1 MLLYNLKTALKFLRK
16 NTVFTVINLLGLS
29 IALAVSFIIILY
41 VVNEFSYNRHHEN
54 RNNVYRVLNHYLDFE
69 VIQTGTPYILAETL
83 KDEFPQVKEAI
94 NVRFLRGFSVRKD
107 NEYINV
113 RRAVGTSSG
122 IFDIFT
128 LPLIGSIGEEGL
140 LDDKY
145 SICLSEDLARKL
157 FENGDAVGQELT
169 AIINNEEQILR
180 VTAVYKDIP
189 ENSSFQA
196 SCLVNGFW
204 NIAPINEIFEEDH
217 ADRSWVRSFWYTW
230 ILLDRNASP
239 CDFENQFRGL
249 EAKYHPPTRNVN
261 YSLQNLSDIYLKSN
275 HIIDNFHNGNQRDIM
290 MFLSIAFLIV
300 LVAAINYIV
309 LSTAISTGRLKEIGI
324 RKTNG
329 AKPGEL
335 RTQLLVESLMLT
347 VMVLPLAVYLMS
359 LGLPHAMNLFQK
371 DIHIIKGNMAWYALV
386 YISLTLV
393 VGLASGLYTSAWL
406 SRQNVIK
413 VLKSPFTHGKNK
425 SYLRASLIVLQLVIF
440 CFFVS
445 STLIINAQY
454 RFAINKD
461 PGFYNENIVFLNMG
475 EDFPNYMPLLK
486 EVKSSPY
493 VISASGTGQTLPISG
508 RAMIVVPH
516 TEDPD
521 KMVTVVKTE
530 QDFDFLQTMGIN
542 LIQGRYFSADYG
554 TDRSQYACIINET
567 AVNQLG
573 ISEPIGHEIIEGF
586 TIVGV
591 VNDFLFQSIHH
602 EIQPFMII
610 LTDEYIEHIA
620 VRYDPGDF
628 GLVLTQLKESWEK
641 FAPDQSFSYSLV
653 EDLTRR
659 LYRKEKSLITT
670 ATISATFTLLIAV
683 MGLFGLTLFMT
694 RLRTKEIGIKKAM
707 GSSVAQIVF
716 SFVRINLLYVIIA
729 VAASTPI
736 TIIVMRQ
743 WLMSYAERV
752 EIAWWFFAFTFVIA
766 ALVVVLTVIMHSY
779 KAARVNPVEA
789 LRYE

>member
-1 MLLYNLKTALKFLRK
+1 MIAYNLKTALKFLRK

-94 NVRFLRGFSVRKD
+94 NVRFLRGFSVKKD
-107 NEYINV
+107 NEYFNV

-196 SCLVNGFW
+196 SCMVNGFW

-239 CDFENQFRGL
+239 CDFENQFRDL

-275 HIIDNFHNGNQRDIM
+275 HIIDNFHNGNHRDIM

-347 VMVLPLAVYLMS
+347 VMVLPLAIYLMS

-425 SYLRASLIVLQLVIF
+425 SYLRASLIILQLVIF

-461 PGFYNENIVFLNMG
+461 PGFYNENIVFLNLG
-475 EDFPNYMPLLK
+475 QDFTDYKPLLN
-486 EVKSSPY
+486 EIKSSPN
-493 VISASGTGQTLPISG
+493 VISASGSFQTMPIMG
-508 RAMIVVPH
+508 LAMIVIPH
-516 TEDPD
+516 IEDEN
-521 KMVTVVKTE
+521 KMITVIKAE
-530 QDFDFLQTMGIN
+530 QDYDFLQTMGISLN
-542 LIQGRYFSADYG
+542 QGRYFSKEYG
-554 TDRSQYACIINET
+554 TEQDHACIVNET
-567 AVNQLG
+567 AVKQLG
-573 ISEPIGHEIIEGF
+573 ISEPIGHEIIQGF

-602 EIQPFMII
+602 EIQPLMIV
-610 LTDEYIEHIA
+610 LTDKYVWHIA
-620 VRYDPGDF
+620 VRYNSEHFDA
-628 GLVLTQLKESWEK
+628 VLSHLQESWDK
-641 FAPDQSFSYSLV
+641 FSPDKPFSYSLV
-653 EDLTRR
+653 EDLTKRQ
-659 LYRKEKSLITT
+659 YSKEKSLITT
-670 ATISATFTLLIAV
+670 ATVSAAFTLLIAV

-743 WLMSYAERV
+743 WLMSYSERV
-752 EIAWWFFAFTFVIA
+752 EIAWWFFAFTFAIA
-766 ALVVVLTVIMHSY
+766 AIVVVLTVFAHSY
-779 KAARVNPVEA
+779 RAARVNPVEA